1 MKGNMSKEKEVKTME
16 ADQKKRPKNQEM
28 QRRMLWYKE
37 KLQKVL
43 GKEKKY
49 DDHE

>member
-1 MKGNMSKEKEVKTME
+1 ME

-49 DDHE
+49 DEHE